1 MRNKRRSKLDIV
13 YIIITIISA
22 IGVLYAVGLYIKDA
36 YLETISVE
44 TEAKIKSIDYNG
56 NQRSATVTHE
66 INNEEYIL
74 SIILDDKDEE
84 LTVNDTMT
92 VKYNIN
98 NPTQPIYNEH
108 LKEILIIIFISLIG
122 TILTTN
128 RTIGIFKDMKYL
140 KNLKT
145 NGITLDATIT
155 DAYVDVKAPKKHSEY
170 PYRIRAKYL
179 NPQDDKEY
187 TFDSEYVYKNL
198 KDLLSNSNLTTI
210 KVYLDK
216 SNTNIYYVDLD
227 NFIKEIESTKVEHE
241 NNIQPVE
248 SKESSEEESK

>member
-1 MRNKRRSKLDIV
+1 MRNKRRTKVDYIF
-13 YIIITIISA
+13 IIITIIS
-22 IGVLYAVGLYIKDA
+22 ILGVLFSIGLYIKDT

-44 TEAKIKSIDYNG
+44 TQAKIISIDYDS
-56 NQRSATVTHE
+56 NQRSATVVHD
-66 INNEEYIL
+66 ISNEEYTVKV
-74 SIILDDKDEE
+74 ILDESQEE
-84 LTVNDTMT
+84 LTVNDIINI
-92 VKYNIN
+92 KYNIN

-108 LKEILIIIFISLIG
+108 LKEVLIIIFISLIG

-128 RTIGIFKDMKYL
+128 RTISIFKDMKYL
-140 KNLKT
+140 KDLKA

-155 DAYVDVKAPKKHSEY
+155 DAYVDVKVPKKHSEY

-179 NPQDDKEY
+179 NPQDNIEY

-198 KDLLSNSNLTTI
+198 KDLLSNSSITTI

-216 SNTNIYYVDLD
+216 NNTNIYYVDLD

-241 NNIQPVE
+241 NSIQSVKG
-248 SKESSEEESK
+248 KESSEEERK